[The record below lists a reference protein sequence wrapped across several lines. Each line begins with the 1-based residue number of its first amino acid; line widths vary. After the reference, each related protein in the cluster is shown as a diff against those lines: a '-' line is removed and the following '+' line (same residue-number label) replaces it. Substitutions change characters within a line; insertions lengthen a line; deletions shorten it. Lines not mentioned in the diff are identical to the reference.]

1 MTIKEK
7 ILTFLDAEGIKK
19 TDFFEAVG
27 LSPSNFKGIAK
38 QTELGGEKIAKI
50 LTRYPQ
56 LSAEWLMRGIGPMLL
71 TKADIQTA
79 QPPLED
85 KIQTYEESNIT
96 ALSPF
101 VERLMDKLDNQE
113 AISRKQAE
121 EIGRL
126 KARIEELERVPRV
139 HATPISTA
147 EVEMTSPP
155 VLQDS

>member
-7 ILTFLDAEGIKK
+7 ILTFLDAQGIKK
-19 TDFFEAVG
+19 TDFFEAIG

-50 LTRYPQ
+50 LTLYPQ
-56 LSAEWLMRGIGPMLL
+56 LSAEWLMRGTGPMLL
-71 TKADIQTA
+71 AEVDIPTTHPTPKDTIQTA
-79 QPPLED
+79 D
-85 KIQTYEESNIT
+85 TSNIA

-126 KARIEELERVPRV
+126 KARIEELERVPLV
-139 HATPISTA
+139 HPSPITEA
-147 EVEMTSPP
+147 EAISSRP
-155 VLQDS
+155 VLQNS